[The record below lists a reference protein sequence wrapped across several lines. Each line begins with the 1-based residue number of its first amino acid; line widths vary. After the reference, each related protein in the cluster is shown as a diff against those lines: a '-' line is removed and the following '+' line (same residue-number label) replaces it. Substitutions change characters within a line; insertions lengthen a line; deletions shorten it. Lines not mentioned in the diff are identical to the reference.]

1 MNPEKQHKKL
11 LKVMSKACDCDNR
24 EQARKL
30 IKKADKIQDKL
41 EQAQLPPIGGFVVW
55 CCYSEDNCTRPTNAV
70 LAETVKRY

>member
-30 IKKADKIQDKL
+30 IKKADKINNKL
-41 EQAQLPPIGGFVVW
+41 DGI
-55 CCYSEDNCTRPTNAV
+55 SSN
-70 LAETVKRY
+70 

>member
-11 LKVMSKACDCDNR
+11 LKVMSKAQDCDNR

-41 EQAQLPPIGGFVVW
+41 EQA
-55 CCYSEDNCTRPTNAV
+55 
-70 LAETVKRY
+70 